1 VAVHEIGH
9 TLGLPHCPTRACLME
24 DAMGKV
30 VTTDRERDFCP
41 KCRTLAKQNGFAIAE
56 SPAAAWLVER

>member
-1 VAVHEIGH
+1 
-9 TLGLPHCPTRACLME
+9 ME